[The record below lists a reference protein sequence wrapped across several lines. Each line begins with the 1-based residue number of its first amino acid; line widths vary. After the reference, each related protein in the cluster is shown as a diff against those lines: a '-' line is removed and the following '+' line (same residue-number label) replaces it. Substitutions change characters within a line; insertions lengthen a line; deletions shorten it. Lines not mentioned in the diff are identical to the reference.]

1 MGVLNTLG
9 NLWTG
14 VTGSLNPGG
23 FLNTAA
29 NMALINNQLGDIREA
44 GQFAAEGARE
54 IGLEAQEA
62 GQFKPFTVTSGT
74 GGQVVTD
81 PQGGYAVNL
90 PGLTAAEARDR
101 GFTGDA
107 ASLGSGLTGLQNK
120 AFWNARNELNQYGRP
135 AMQLTG
141 ASDRGYD
148 PVYAKAMQGTQSL
161 FSPILQNPET
171 RSQAIYEL
179 LRQTQRPDEQRQQ
192 ALLDESL
199 VNRGTQGMR
208 TAMFGGTP
216 EQLAM
221 NKALQETQANTRLKA
236 MQMARAERADDL
248 GTQRSLFDLSGA
260 ALAAPEAVKTAQ
272 LNNLANM
279 LGLGYTPSQMEM
291 ASITPATNI
300 ASIADIGRRQGAGF
314 LENTGMFGL
323 EQLINS
329 EAVRSNLLGQLYT
342 GMLSGTAQS
351 GGQQSGLNSAIGAGI
366 DLIDCIV
373 NNNCS

>member
-1 MGVLNTLG
+1 MSVLNTLG
-9 NLWTG
+9 NIWTG
-14 VTGSLNPGG
+14 VTNSLNPGG
-23 FLNTAA
+23 LLNIAGQTAVL
-29 NMALINNQLGDIREA
+29 NEQLQDLREA
-44 GQFAAEGARE
+44 GQFAAQGSRE
-54 IGLEAQEA
+54 LGLEAQEA

-148 PVYAKAMQGTQSL
+148 PVYAKAMQGTRGL
-161 FSPILQNPET
+161 FDTVLQNPET
-171 RSQAIYEL
+171 RSQAIYDL
-179 LRQTQRPDEQRQQ
+179 LRQTQIPDEQRQQ

-199 VNRGTQGMR
+199 VNRGRQGMR

-221 NKALQETQANTRLKA
+221 NKALQETQAATRLKA
-236 MQMARAERADDL
+236 MQMARDERADDL
-248 GTQRSLFDLSGA
+248 GTQRQLFDLSGA

-272 LNNLANM
+272 LSNLANM

-323 EQLINS
+323 KSVMEAEQ
-329 EAVRSNLLGQLYT
+329 ARSDLMTQAML
-342 GMLSGTAQS
+342 GMLSGTAASGGSQS
-351 GGQQSGLNSAIGAGI
+351 GVTSLIDAGM
-366 DLIDCIV
+366 DLYDCIV
-373 NNNCS
+373 NGNCS